1 MVRNPSDLPPS
12 SGPTGP
18 RGPSFPFSRPS
29 FKKPSRGRLVV
40 SIVLA
45 VIFALFLSA
54 KSLSAFFI
62 NVLWFDSLN
71 RTDVYW
77 GILRSKAELGL
88 LFSFVLALAFWVN
101 IFISD
106 RLAPAT
112 LPNTP
117 QDLAIGRV
125 RDITSKRKGLVRLV
139 VSVVFGLMIGLPMSS
154 HWEEWVLFRNRQS
167 FYIEDA
173 QFNTDVGFYMFRLPF
188 LESVVSW
195 AFGALIMV
203 VLITLVSH
211 FLNGSIR
218 PQDKINKMS
227 AQSKVHISVLLAA
240 AALLRAANYWL
251 SRYNLTRSSRS
262 VVEGA
267 LYTDIN
273 AQLPA
278 INLMILVSVA
288 VAILLLWNI
297 RQKGWRLPALAVGLW
312 VVVAIVAGAV
322 YPAIVQRF
330 VVQPSVS
337 TRELPFISRNIEA
350 TKAAMGLA
358 NVERV
363 PTTSGTATVADIDAN
378 DIALR
383 DIRQLDPAQMRDRFK
398 LDQGLTSFYSVVDL
412 DVDRYLV
419 DGRVQQLLVASREL
433 NPAGIPN
440 RTWVARHLIYTHGCG
455 IVAAPASVIT
465 ADGRPNYIDLKVT
478 KPQLYF
484 GDGLD
489 GYALVDTDQAEQACP
504 NTKSSQYDADSG
516 IKISGALRK
525 VAMAVNFGEYN
536 LFGSNLITDK
546 SRMLLVRDVRDRVSK
561 IAPFLQYDS
570 DPYPVVVKGE
580 VSWIIDAFTT
590 STRYPYAQSANID
603 QISFGSGLNRS
614 FNYVR
619 NSVKAVVNAYSGD
632 VTFYIVDSV
641 DPIARAWQAAF
652 PKLFRPISEV
662 DPELSSHFRY
672 PEDLFRVQSN
682 IYGKYQFDDAT
693 LFFNRDA
700 AWSVAQAPP
709 NAPESSSGV
718 GIAATGIDTVDS
730 ATVLDANV
738 LRFSPYYTIFHAPG
752 AVDKKGTFAM
762 LRPFVPF
769 SSDDSRKELRS
780 IMVVSSDPA
789 TYGKITVFDLATPLP
804 PGPATIA
811 AEFESEP
818 AISATITPL
827 DQRGSR
833 VTYGDLQ
840 IVPVGKSFM
849 YVRPMYVLPDGAD
862 AKQVFVRKI
871 LAWYNNKSVIGNSVT
886 AVVAQLFPGYTGDLG
901 DRVGGSSTVTTTT
914 VAPST
919 GGSSPGTTVPATST
933 STPKELLAQADALF
947 VQADAAL
954 ASSPPDFSTYQEKL
968 AQARELVRQA
978 LATLAN

>member
-1 MVRNPSDLPPS
+1 M
-12 SGPTGP
+12 
-18 RGPSFPFSRPS
+18 
-29 FKKPSRGRLVV
+29 V

-88 LFSFVLALAFWVN
+88 LFTFALALAFWVN
-101 IFISD
+101 IFIAD

-167 FYIEDA
+167 FSIVDA

-337 TRELPFISRNIEA
+337 TRELPFISRNILA
-350 TKAAMGLA
+350 TKAAMGLD

-363 PTTSGTATVADIDAN
+363 PTTSGTVTVADIDAN

-383 DIRQLDPAQMRDRFK
+383 DVRQLDPAQMRDRFK

-504 NTKSSQYDADSG
+504 NTKASQYDADSG

-580 VSWIIDAFTT
+580 VSWVVDAFTT

-603 QISFGSGLNRS
+603 QISSGSGLNRS

-619 NSVKAVVNAYSGD
+619 NSVKAVVNAYSGN

-641 DPIARAWQAAF
+641 DPIAKAWQSAF
-652 PKLFRPISEV
+652 PKMFRPISEV
-662 DPELSSHFRY
+662 DPELSAHFRY

-718 GIAATGIDTVDS
+718 GVAATGIDAVDS

-818 AISATITPL
+818 AISQTITPL

-919 GGSSPGTTVPATST
+919 GGSSPDTTVPATRT

>member
-1 MVRNPSDLPPS
+1 M
-12 SGPTGP
+12 
-18 RGPSFPFSRPS
+18 
-29 FKKPSRGRLVV
+29 V

>member
-1 MVRNPSDLPPS
+1 M
-12 SGPTGP
+12 
-18 RGPSFPFSRPS
+18 
-29 FKKPSRGRLVV
+29 

-45 VIFALFLSA
+45 VIFGLFLSA
-54 KSLSAFFI
+54 KSLSAFYI

-71 RTDVYW
+71 RTDLYW

-88 LFSFVLALAFWVN
+88 LFSLVLALAFWVN

-167 FYIEDA
+167 FSIDDA

-350 TKAAMGLA
+350 TKAAMGLS

-363 PTTSGTATVADIDAN
+363 PTTSGTATAADIDAN

-504 NTKSSQYDADSG
+504 NTKASQYDADSG
-516 IKISGALRK
+516 IKISGGLRK

-580 VSWIIDAFTT
+580 VSWVIDAFTT

-641 DPIARAWQAAF
+641 DPIAKAWQAAF

-662 DPELSSHFRY
+662 DPELSAHFRY

-718 GIAATGIDTVDS
+718 GIAATGIDAIDS

-871 LAWYNNKSVIGNSVT
+871 LAWDNNKSVIGNSVT

-968 AQARELVRQA
+968 AQARELVRRA

>member
-1 MVRNPSDLPPS
+1 M
-12 SGPTGP
+12 
-18 RGPSFPFSRPS
+18 
-29 FKKPSRGRLVV
+29 

-45 VIFALFLSA
+45 VIFGLFLSA
-54 KSLSAFFI
+54 KSLSAFYI

-71 RTDVYW
+71 RTDLYW

-88 LFSFVLALAFWVN
+88 LFSFILALAFWVN

-167 FYIEDA
+167 FSIDDA

-350 TKAAMGLA
+350 TKAAMGLS

-363 PTTSGTATVADIDAN
+363 PTTSGTATAADIDAN

-504 NTKSSQYDADSG
+504 NTKASQYDADSG
-516 IKISGALRK
+516 IKISGGLRK

-580 VSWIIDAFTT
+580 VSWVIDAFTT

-641 DPIARAWQAAF
+641 DPIAKAWQAAF

-662 DPELSSHFRY
+662 DPELSAHFRY

-718 GIAATGIDTVDS
+718 GIAATGIDAIDS

-968 AQARELVRQA
+968 AQARELVRRA

>member
-1 MVRNPSDLPPS
+1 M
-12 SGPTGP
+12 
-18 RGPSFPFSRPS
+18 
-29 FKKPSRGRLVV
+29 V

-45 VIFALFLSA
+45 VIFGLFLSA
-54 KSLSAFFI
+54 KSLSAFYI

-71 RTDVYW
+71 RTDLYW

-88 LFSFVLALAFWVN
+88 LFSLVLALAFWVN
-101 IFISD
+101 IFITD

-154 HWEEWVLFRNRQS
+154 HWEEWVLFRNHQS
-167 FYIEDA
+167 FSIDDA

-350 TKAAMGLA
+350 TKAAMGLS

-504 NTKSSQYDADSG
+504 NTKASQYDADSG
-516 IKISGALRK
+516 IKISGGLRK

-580 VSWIIDAFTT
+580 VSWVIDAFTT

-603 QISFGSGLNRS
+603 QISSGSGLNRS

-641 DPIARAWQAAF
+641 DPIAKAWQAAF

-662 DPELSSHFRY
+662 DPELSAHFRY

-718 GIAATGIDTVDS
+718 GVGATGLDAVDS

-919 GGSSPGTTVPATST
+919 GGSTPGTTVPATST

-968 AQARELVRQA
+968 AQARELVRRA

>member
-1 MVRNPSDLPPS
+1 M
-12 SGPTGP
+12 
-18 RGPSFPFSRPS
+18 
-29 FKKPSRGRLVV
+29 

-45 VIFALFLSA
+45 VIFGLFLSA
-54 KSLSAFFI
+54 KSLSAFYI

-71 RTDVYW
+71 RTDLYW

-88 LFSFVLALAFWVN
+88 LFSLVLALAFWIN
-101 IFISD
+101 IFITD

-167 FYIEDA
+167 FSIDDA

-350 TKAAMGLA
+350 TKAAMGLS

-363 PTTSGTATVADIDAN
+363 PTTSGTATAADIDAN

-504 NTKSSQYDADSG
+504 NTKASQYDADSG
-516 IKISGALRK
+516 IKISGGLRK

-580 VSWIIDAFTT
+580 VSWVIDAFTT

-641 DPIARAWQAAF
+641 DPIAKAWQAAF

-662 DPELSSHFRY
+662 DPELSAHFRY

-718 GIAATGIDTVDS
+718 GIAATGIDAIDS

-968 AQARELVRQA
+968 AQARELVRRA

>member
-1 MVRNPSDLPPS
+1 M
-12 SGPTGP
+12 
-18 RGPSFPFSRPS
+18 
-29 FKKPSRGRLVV
+29 
-40 SIVLA
+40 
-45 VIFALFLSA
+45 
-54 KSLSAFFI
+54 
-62 NVLWFDSLN
+62 
-71 RTDVYW
+71 
-77 GILRSKAELGL
+77 
-88 LFSFVLALAFWVN
+88 
-101 IFISD
+101 
-106 RLAPAT
+106 APAT

-117 QDLAIGRV
+117 QDLAIGRI

-154 HWEEWVLFRNRQS
+154 HWEEWVLFRNHQS
-167 FYIEDA
+167 FSIDDA

-350 TKAAMGLA
+350 TKAAMGLS

-504 NTKSSQYDADSG
+504 NSKASQYDADSG
-516 IKISGALRK
+516 IKISGGLRK

-580 VSWIIDAFTT
+580 VSWVIDAFTT

-641 DPIARAWQAAF
+641 DPIAKAWQAAF

-662 DPELSSHFRY
+662 DPELSAHFRY

-718 GIAATGIDTVDS
+718 GVGATGLDAVDS

-919 GGSSPGTTVPATST
+919 GGSTPGTTVPATST

-968 AQARELVRQA
+968 AQARELVRRA

>member
-1 MVRNPSDLPPS
+1 M
-12 SGPTGP
+12 
-18 RGPSFPFSRPS
+18 
-29 FKKPSRGRLVV
+29 V

-45 VIFALFLSA
+45 IIFALFLSA

-62 NVLWFDSLN
+62 NVLWFDSLD
-71 RTDVYW
+71 RTDLYW

-88 LFSFVLALAFWVN
+88 LFSLVLALAFWVN
-101 IFISD
+101 IFITD

-154 HWEEWVLFRNRQS
+154 HWEEWVLFRNHQS
-167 FYIEDA
+167 FSIDDA

-350 TKAAMGLA
+350 TKAAMGLS

-504 NTKSSQYDADSG
+504 NTKASQYDADSG
-516 IKISGALRK
+516 IKISGGLRK

-580 VSWIIDAFTT
+580 VSWVIDAFTT

-641 DPIARAWQAAF
+641 DPIAKAWQAAF

-662 DPELSSHFRY
+662 DPELSAHFRY

-718 GIAATGIDTVDS
+718 GVGATGLDAVDS

-919 GGSSPGTTVPATST
+919 GGSTPGTTVPATST

-968 AQARELVRQA
+968 AQARELVRRA

>member
-1 MVRNPSDLPPS
+1 M
-12 SGPTGP
+12 
-18 RGPSFPFSRPS
+18 
-29 FKKPSRGRLVV
+29 

-62 NVLWFDSLN
+62 NILWFDSLN

-88 LFSFVLALAFWVN
+88 LFTLVLALAFWVN
-101 IFISD
+101 IFIAD

-139 VSVVFGLMIGLPMSS
+139 VSVVFGVMIGLPMASR
-154 HWEEWVLFRNRQS
+154 WEEWVLFRNRQS
-167 FYIEDA
+167 FSIVDA

-337 TRELPFISRNIEA
+337 TRELPFISRNIVA

-363 PTTSGTATVADIDAN
+363 PTTSGTATVADIEAN

-383 DIRQLDPAQMRDRFK
+383 DVRQLDPAQMRDRFK

-419 DGRVQQLLVASREL
+419 DGRMQQLLVASREL

-478 KPQLYF
+478 KPELYF

-504 NTKSSQYDADSG
+504 NTKASQFDADSG

-580 VSWIIDAFTT
+580 VSWVIDAFTT

-603 QISFGSGLNRS
+603 QISSGSGLNRS

-619 NSVKAVVNAYSGD
+619 NSVKAVVNAYSGN
-632 VTFYIVDSV
+632 VTFYVVDSV
-641 DPIARAWQAAF
+641 DPIAKAWQAAF

-662 DPELSSHFRY
+662 DPELSAHFRY

-718 GIAATGIDTVDS
+718 GIAATGINAVDS

-804 PGPATIA
+804 AGPATIA

-968 AQARELVRQA
+968 AQARELVRRA

>member
-1 MVRNPSDLPPS
+1 M
-12 SGPTGP
+12 
-18 RGPSFPFSRPS
+18 
-29 FKKPSRGRLVV
+29 

-45 VIFALFLSA
+45 VIFGLFLSA
-54 KSLSAFFI
+54 KSLSAFYI

-71 RTDVYW
+71 RTDLYW

-88 LFSFVLALAFWVN
+88 LFSLVLALAFWVN

-167 FYIEDA
+167 FSIDDA

-350 TKAAMGLA
+350 TKAAMGLS

-363 PTTSGTATVADIDAN
+363 PTTSGTATAADIDAN

-504 NTKSSQYDADSG
+504 NTKASQYDADSG
-516 IKISGALRK
+516 IKISGGLRK

-580 VSWIIDAFTT
+580 VSWVIDAFTT

-641 DPIARAWQAAF
+641 DPIAKAWQAAF

-662 DPELSSHFRY
+662 DPELSAHFRY

-718 GIAATGIDTVDS
+718 GIAATGIDAIDS

-901 DRVGGSSTVTTTT
+901 DRVGGPSTVTTTT

-947 VQADAAL
+947 IQADAAL

-968 AQARELVRQA
+968 AQARELVRRA

>member
-1 MVRNPSDLPPS
+1 M
-12 SGPTGP
+12 
-18 RGPSFPFSRPS
+18 
-29 FKKPSRGRLVV
+29 V

-45 VIFALFLSA
+45 IIFALFLSA

-101 IFISD
+101 IFITD

-117 QDLAIGRV
+117 QDLAIGRI

-154 HWEEWVLFRNRQS
+154 HWEEWVLFRNHQS
-167 FYIEDA
+167 FSIDDA

-363 PTTSGTATVADIDAN
+363 PTTTGTATVADIDAN

-504 NTKSSQYDADSG
+504 NTKASQYEADSG

-580 VSWIIDAFTT
+580 VSWVIDAFTT

-603 QISFGSGLNRS
+603 QISSGSGLNRS

-641 DPIARAWQAAF
+641 DPIAKAWQAAF

-662 DPELSSHFRY
+662 DPELSAHFRY

-718 GIAATGIDTVDS
+718 GVGATGLDAVDS

-919 GGSSPGTTVPATST
+919 GGSTPGTTVPATNT

-968 AQARELVRQA
+968 AQARELVRRA

>member
-1 MVRNPSDLPPS
+1 VL
-12 SGPTGP
+12 
-18 RGPSFPFSRPS
+18 
-29 FKKPSRGRLVV
+29 V

-45 VIFALFLSA
+45 IIFAIFLSA
-54 KSLSAFFI
+54 KSLSAFFV

-88 LFSFVLALAFWVN
+88 LFSFILALAFWVN
-101 IFISD
+101 IFITD

-139 VSVVFGLMIGLPMSS
+139 VSIVFGLMIGLPMSS
-154 HWEEWVLFRNRQS
+154 HWEEWVLFRNHQS
-167 FYIEDA
+167 FSIDDA

-363 PTTSGTATVADIDAN
+363 PTTSGTATAADIDAN

-504 NTKSSQYDADSG
+504 NSKASQYDADSG
-516 IKISGALRK
+516 IKISGGLRK

-536 LFGSNLITDK
+536 LFGSNLITNK

-580 VSWIIDAFTT
+580 VSWVVDAFTT

-641 DPIARAWQAAF
+641 DPIAKAWQAAF

-662 DPELSSHFRY
+662 DPELSAHFRY

-718 GIAATGIDTVDS
+718 GVAATGIGAVDS

-886 AVVAQLFPGYTGDLG
+886 SVVAQLFPGYAGDLG

-919 GGSSPGTTVPATST
+919 GGSTPGTTVPATST

-968 AQARELVRQA
+968 AQARELVRRA

>member
-1 MVRNPSDLPPS
+1 M
-12 SGPTGP
+12 
-18 RGPSFPFSRPS
+18 
-29 FKKPSRGRLVV
+29 V

-45 VIFALFLSA
+45 IIFALFLSA

-62 NVLWFDSLN
+62 NVLWFDSLD
-71 RTDVYW
+71 RTDLYW

-88 LFSFVLALAFWVN
+88 LFSLVLALAFWVN
-101 IFISD
+101 IFITD

-154 HWEEWVLFRNRQS
+154 HWEEWVLFRNHQS
-167 FYIEDA
+167 FSIDDA

-350 TKAAMGLA
+350 TKAAMGLS

-504 NTKSSQYDADSG
+504 NTKASQYDADSG
-516 IKISGALRK
+516 IKISGGVRK

-580 VSWIIDAFTT
+580 VSWVIDAFTT

-641 DPIARAWQAAF
+641 DPIAKAWQAAF

-662 DPELSSHFRY
+662 DPELSAHFRY

-718 GIAATGIDTVDS
+718 GVGATGLDAVDS

-919 GGSSPGTTVPATST
+919 GGSTPGTTVPATST

-968 AQARELVRQA
+968 AQARELVRRA

>member
-1 MVRNPSDLPPS
+1 
-12 SGPTGP
+12 
-18 RGPSFPFSRPS
+18 
-29 FKKPSRGRLVV
+29 VV

-45 VIFALFLSA
+45 VIFGLFLSA
-54 KSLSAFFI
+54 KSLSAFYI
-62 NVLWFDSLN
+62 NVLWFDSLD
-71 RTDVYW
+71 RTDLYW

-88 LFSFVLALAFWVN
+88 LFSLVLALAFWVN
-101 IFISD
+101 IFITD

-154 HWEEWVLFRNRQS
+154 HWEEWVLFRNHQS
-167 FYIEDA
+167 FSIDDA

-350 TKAAMGLA
+350 TKAAMGLS

-504 NTKSSQYDADSG
+504 NTKASQYDADSG
-516 IKISGALRK
+516 IKISGGLRK

-580 VSWIIDAFTT
+580 VSWVIDAFTT

-641 DPIARAWQAAF
+641 DPIAKAWQAAF

-662 DPELSSHFRY
+662 DPELSAHFRY

-718 GIAATGIDTVDS
+718 GIAATGLDAVDS

-919 GGSSPGTTVPATST
+919 GGSTPGTTVPATST

-968 AQARELVRQA
+968 AQARELVRRA

>member
-1 MVRNPSDLPPS
+1 M
-12 SGPTGP
+12 
-18 RGPSFPFSRPS
+18 
-29 FKKPSRGRLVV
+29 

-45 VIFALFLSA
+45 IIFALFLSA

-88 LFSFVLALAFWVN
+88 LFTFVLALAFWVN
-101 IFISD
+101 IFIAD

-154 HWEEWVLFRNRQS
+154 QWEEWVLFRNRQS
-167 FYIEDA
+167 FSIVDA

-504 NTKSSQYDADSG
+504 NTKASQYDADSG

-546 SRMLLVRDVRDRVSK
+546 SQMLLVRDVRDRVRK

-580 VSWIIDAFTT
+580 VSWVIDAFTT

-603 QISFGSGLNRS
+603 QISSGSGLNRS

-619 NSVKAVVNAYSGD
+619 NSVKAVVNAYSGN

-641 DPIARAWQAAF
+641 DPIAKAWQAAF

-662 DPELSSHFRY
+662 DPELSAHFRY

-718 GIAATGIDTVDS
+718 GIAATGIDAVDS

-818 AISATITPL
+818 AISQTITPL

-886 AVVAQLFPGYTGDLG
+886 AVVAQLFPGYVGDLG

-933 STPKELLAQADALF
+933 STPKELLARADALF

-968 AQARELVRQA
+968 AQARELVRRA

>member
-1 MVRNPSDLPPS
+1 M
-12 SGPTGP
+12 
-18 RGPSFPFSRPS
+18 
-29 FKKPSRGRLVV
+29 

-45 VIFALFLSA
+45 VIFGLFLSA
-54 KSLSAFFI
+54 KSLSAFYI

-71 RTDVYW
+71 RTDLYW

-88 LFSFVLALAFWVN
+88 LFSLVLALAFWVN

-154 HWEEWVLFRNRQS
+154 HWEEWVLFRNHQS
-167 FYIEDA
+167 FSIDDA

-350 TKAAMGLA
+350 TKAAMGLS

-363 PTTSGTATVADIDAN
+363 PTTSGTATAADIDAN

-504 NTKSSQYDADSG
+504 NTKASQYDADSG
-516 IKISGALRK
+516 IKISGGLRK

-580 VSWIIDAFTT
+580 VSWVIDAFTT

-641 DPIARAWQAAF
+641 DPIAKAWQAAF

-662 DPELSSHFRY
+662 DPELSAHFRY

-718 GIAATGIDTVDS
+718 GIAATGLDAVDS

-947 VQADAAL
+947 IQADAAL

-968 AQARELVRQA
+968 AQARELVRRA

>member
-1 MVRNPSDLPPS
+1 M
-12 SGPTGP
+12 
-18 RGPSFPFSRPS
+18 
-29 FKKPSRGRLVV
+29 V

-45 VIFALFLSA
+45 VIFGLFLSA
-54 KSLSAFFI
+54 KSLSAFYI

-71 RTDVYW
+71 RTDLYW

-88 LFSFVLALAFWVN
+88 LFSLVLALAFWIN
-101 IFISD
+101 IFITD

-167 FYIEDA
+167 FSIDDA

-350 TKAAMGLA
+350 TKAAMGLS

-363 PTTSGTATVADIDAN
+363 PTTSGTATAADIDAN

-504 NTKSSQYDADSG
+504 NTKASQYDADSG
-516 IKISGALRK
+516 IKISGGLRK

-580 VSWIIDAFTT
+580 VSWVIDAFTT

-641 DPIARAWQAAF
+641 DPIAKAWQAAF

-662 DPELSSHFRY
+662 DPELSAHFRY

-718 GIAATGIDTVDS
+718 GIAATGIDAVDS

-914 VAPST
+914 IAPST

-933 STPKELLAQADALF
+933 STPKELLAQADTLF
-947 VQADAAL
+947 IQADAAL

-968 AQARELVRQA
+968 AQARELVRRA

>member
-1 MVRNPSDLPPS
+1 M
-12 SGPTGP
+12 
-18 RGPSFPFSRPS
+18 
-29 FKKPSRGRLVV
+29 

-88 LFSFVLALAFWVN
+88 LFSLVLALAFWVN
-101 IFISD
+101 IFIAD

-125 RDITSKRKGLVRLV
+125 RDITSKRKGLMRLV
-139 VSVVFGLMIGLPMSS
+139 VSVVFGLMIGLPMAS

-167 FYIEDA
+167 FSIVDA

-383 DIRQLDPAQMRDRFK
+383 DVRQLDPAQMRDRFK

-412 DVDRYLV
+412 DVDRYLI

-504 NTKSSQYDADSG
+504 NTKASQYDADSG

-546 SRMLLVRDVRDRVSK
+546 SQMLLVRDVRDRVSK

-580 VSWIIDAFTT
+580 VSWVIDAFTT

-603 QISFGSGLNRS
+603 QISSGSGLNRS

-619 NSVKAVVNAYSGD
+619 NSVKAVVNAYSGN

-641 DPIARAWQAAF
+641 DPIAKAWQAAF
-652 PKLFRPISEV
+652 PKMFRPISEV
-662 DPELSSHFRY
+662 DPELSAHFRY

-718 GIAATGIDTVDS
+718 GVAATGIDAVDS

-804 PGPATIA
+804 AGPATIA

-818 AISATITPL
+818 AISQTITPL

-919 GGSSPGTTVPATST
+919 GGSSPDTTVPATRT

>member
-1 MVRNPSDLPPS
+1 M
-12 SGPTGP
+12 
-18 RGPSFPFSRPS
+18 
-29 FKKPSRGRLVV
+29 V

-45 VIFALFLSA
+45 VIFGLFLSA
-54 KSLSAFFI
+54 KSLSAFYI
-62 NVLWFDSLN
+62 NVLWFDSLD
-71 RTDVYW
+71 RTDLYW

-88 LFSFVLALAFWVN
+88 LFSLVLALAFWVN
-101 IFISD
+101 IFITD

-154 HWEEWVLFRNRQS
+154 HWEEWVLFRNHQS
-167 FYIEDA
+167 FSIDDA

-350 TKAAMGLA
+350 TKAAMGLS

-504 NTKSSQYDADSG
+504 NTKASQYDADSG
-516 IKISGALRK
+516 IKISGGLRK

-580 VSWIIDAFTT
+580 VSWVIDAFTT

-619 NSVKAVVNAYSGD
+619 NSVKAVVNAYSGN

-641 DPIARAWQAAF
+641 DPIAKAWQAAF

-662 DPELSSHFRY
+662 DPELSAHFRY

-718 GIAATGIDTVDS
+718 GIAATGLDAVDS

-919 GGSSPGTTVPATST
+919 GGSTPGTTVPATST

-968 AQARELVRQA
+968 AQARELVRRA

>member
-1 MVRNPSDLPPS
+1 MRNPSDLPPS

-29 FKKPSRGRLVV
+29 FKKPSRGRVVV

-45 VIFALFLSA
+45 VIFGLFLSA
-54 KSLSAFFI
+54 KSLSAFYI

-71 RTDVYW
+71 RTDLYW

-88 LFSFVLALAFWVN
+88 LFSLVLALAFWIN
-101 IFISD
+101 IFITD

-167 FYIEDA
+167 FSIDDA

-337 TRELPFISRNIEA
+337 TRELPFISRNIQA
-350 TKAAMGLA
+350 TKAAMGLS

-504 NTKSSQYDADSG
+504 NTKASQYDADSG
-516 IKISGALRK
+516 IKISGGLRK

-580 VSWIIDAFTT
+580 VSWVIDAFTT

-641 DPIARAWQAAF
+641 DPIAKAWQAAF

-662 DPELSSHFRY
+662 DPELSAHFRY

-718 GIAATGIDTVDS
+718 GIAATGIDAVDS

-968 AQARELVRQA
+968 AQARELVRRA

>member
-1 MVRNPSDLPPS
+1 M
-12 SGPTGP
+12 
-18 RGPSFPFSRPS
+18 
-29 FKKPSRGRLVV
+29 

-45 VIFALFLSA
+45 VIFGLFLSA
-54 KSLSAFFI
+54 KSLSAFYI
-62 NVLWFDSLN
+62 NVLWFDSLD
-71 RTDVYW
+71 RTDLYW

-88 LFSFVLALAFWVN
+88 LFSLVLALAFWVN
-101 IFISD
+101 IFITD

-154 HWEEWVLFRNRQS
+154 HWEEWVLFRNHQS
-167 FYIEDA
+167 FSIDDA

-350 TKAAMGLA
+350 TKAAMGLS

-504 NTKSSQYDADSG
+504 NTKASQYDADSG
-516 IKISGALRK
+516 IKISGGLRK

-580 VSWIIDAFTT
+580 VSWVIDAFTT

-641 DPIARAWQAAF
+641 DPIAKAWQAAF

-662 DPELSSHFRY
+662 DPELSAHFRY

-718 GIAATGIDTVDS
+718 GIAATGLDAVDS

-919 GGSSPGTTVPATST
+919 GGSTPGTTVPATST

-968 AQARELVRQA
+968 AQARELVRRA

>member
-1 MVRNPSDLPPS
+1 M
-12 SGPTGP
+12 
-18 RGPSFPFSRPS
+18 
-29 FKKPSRGRLVV
+29 

-45 VIFALFLSA
+45 VIFGLFLSA
-54 KSLSAFFI
+54 KSLSAFYI

-71 RTDVYW
+71 RTDLYW

-88 LFSFVLALAFWVN
+88 LFSLVLALAFWVN

-167 FYIEDA
+167 FSIDDA

-350 TKAAMGLA
+350 TKAAMGLS

-363 PTTSGTATVADIDAN
+363 PTTSGTATAADIDAN

-504 NTKSSQYDADSG
+504 NTKASQYDADSG
-516 IKISGALRK
+516 IKISGGLRK

-580 VSWIIDAFTT
+580 VSWVIDAFTT

-641 DPIARAWQAAF
+641 DPIAKAWQAAF

-662 DPELSSHFRY
+662 DPELSAHFRY

-718 GIAATGIDTVDS
+718 GIAATGIDAVDS

-752 AVDKKGTFAM
+752 AVDKKGAFAM

-968 AQARELVRQA
+968 AQARELVRRA

>member
-1 MVRNPSDLPPS
+1 M
-12 SGPTGP
+12 
-18 RGPSFPFSRPS
+18 
-29 FKKPSRGRLVV
+29 V

-45 VIFALFLSA
+45 IIFALFLSA

-88 LFSFVLALAFWVN
+88 LFSFILALAFWVN
-101 IFISD
+101 IFITD

-117 QDLAIGRV
+117 QDLAIERV
-125 RDITSKRKGLVRLV
+125 RGITSKRKGLVRLV

-154 HWEEWVLFRNRQS
+154 HWEEWVLFRNHQS
-167 FYIEDA
+167 FSIDDA
-173 QFNTDVGFYMFRLPF
+173 QFKTDVGFYMFRLPF
-188 LESVVSW
+188 FEAVVSW

-363 PTTSGTATVADIDAN
+363 PTTSGTATAADIDAN

-504 NTKSSQYDADSG
+504 NSKASQYDADSG
-516 IKISGALRK
+516 IKISGGLRK

-536 LFGSNLITDK
+536 LFGSNLITNK

-580 VSWIIDAFTT
+580 VSWVVDAFTT

-641 DPIARAWQAAF
+641 DPIAKAWQAAF

-662 DPELSSHFRY
+662 DPELSAHFRY

-718 GIAATGIDTVDS
+718 GVAATGIGAVDS

-886 AVVAQLFPGYTGDLG
+886 SVVAQLFPGYAGDLG

-919 GGSSPGTTVPATST
+919 GGSTPGTTVPATNT

-968 AQARELVRQA
+968 AQARELVRRA

>member
-1 MVRNPSDLPPS
+1 M
-12 SGPTGP
+12 
-18 RGPSFPFSRPS
+18 
-29 FKKPSRGRLVV
+29 

-45 VIFALFLSA
+45 VIFGLFLSA
-54 KSLSAFFI
+54 KSLSAFYI

-71 RTDVYW
+71 RTDLYW

-88 LFSFVLALAFWVN
+88 LFSLVLALAFWVN

-167 FYIEDA
+167 FSIDDA

-350 TKAAMGLA
+350 TKAAMGLS

-363 PTTSGTATVADIDAN
+363 PTTPGTATAADIDAN

-504 NTKSSQYDADSG
+504 NTKASQYDADSG
-516 IKISGALRK
+516 IKISGGLRK

-580 VSWIIDAFTT
+580 VSWVIDAFTT

-641 DPIARAWQAAF
+641 DPIAKAWQAAF
-652 PKLFRPISEV
+652 PELFRPISEV
-662 DPELSSHFRY
+662 DPELSAHFRY

-718 GIAATGIDTVDS
+718 GIAATGIDAVDS

-752 AVDKKGTFAM
+752 AVDKNGTFAM

-968 AQARELVRQA
+968 AQARELVRRA

>member
-1 MVRNPSDLPPS
+1 M
-12 SGPTGP
+12 
-18 RGPSFPFSRPS
+18 
-29 FKKPSRGRLVV
+29 

-45 VIFALFLSA
+45 IIFALFLSA

-88 LFSFVLALAFWVN
+88 LFTFVLALAFWVN
-101 IFISD
+101 IFIAD

-154 HWEEWVLFRNRQS
+154 QWEEWVLFRNRQS
-167 FYIEDA
+167 FSIVDA

-504 NTKSSQYDADSG
+504 NTKASQYDADSG

-546 SRMLLVRDVRDRVSK
+546 SQMLLVRDVRDRVRK

-580 VSWIIDAFTT
+580 VSWVIDAFTT

-603 QISFGSGLNRS
+603 QISSGSGLNRS

-619 NSVKAVVNAYSGD
+619 NSVKAVVNAYSGN

-641 DPIARAWQAAF
+641 DPIAKAWQAAF

-662 DPELSSHFRY
+662 DPELSAHFRY

-718 GIAATGIDTVDS
+718 GIAATGIDAVDS

-818 AISATITPL
+818 AISQTITPL

-886 AVVAQLFPGYTGDLG
+886 AVVAQLFPGYVGDLG

-968 AQARELVRQA
+968 AQARELVRRA